1 MAGLSLGARRRVKF
15 ETISLFML
23 PMDPLGS
30 I

>member
-23 PMDPLGS
+23 PMDPFGS